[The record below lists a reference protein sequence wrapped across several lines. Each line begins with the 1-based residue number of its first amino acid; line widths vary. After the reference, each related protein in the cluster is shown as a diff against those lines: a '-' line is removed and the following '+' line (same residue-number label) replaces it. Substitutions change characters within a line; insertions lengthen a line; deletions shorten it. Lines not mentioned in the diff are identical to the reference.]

1 MIRKLGVFLL
11 LGLYYLSLDMVHTRP
26 KGSEDG
32 SLYEGANKGTA
43 HKRGSDR
50 ATAIGDRM
58 RAAKAAKRD
67 AEAQAAPVVV
77 NQPSETSQ
85 LLLTYRTY
93 FHPVD
98 LLQTQGLA
106 DVQPEI
112 TLASRACKPAR
123 RMIRQFVAFML
134 LKLLN
139 LSVDLLQMYP
149 RVFPAV
155 LES

>member
-1 MIRKLGVFLL
+1 
-11 LGLYYLSLDMVHTRP
+11 MVHTRP
-26 KGSEDG
+26 KGSEDS

-93 FHPVD
+93 FHPSSGPTSKPRSRGRTARQSFAQFFTLFTAMSSVSSPSPM
-98 LLQTQGLA
+98 
-106 DVQPEI
+106 DVSGH
-112 TLASRACKPAR
+112 AS
-123 RMIRQFVAFML
+123 
-134 LKLLN
+134 
-139 LSVDLLQMYP
+139 
-149 RVFPAV
+149 
-155 LES
+155 